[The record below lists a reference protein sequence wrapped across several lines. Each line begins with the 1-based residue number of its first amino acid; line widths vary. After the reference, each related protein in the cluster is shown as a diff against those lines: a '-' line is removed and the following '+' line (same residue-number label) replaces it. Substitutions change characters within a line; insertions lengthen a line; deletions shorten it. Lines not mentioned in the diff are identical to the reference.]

1 MGMRGWVG
9 WPRVRVGWGGRGATD
24 PVGSSEPNSVRPMV
38 SRSDTENTPLG
49 SRRTALAGTARPAL
63 MVALAFAPCF
73 HGLTTIGTPAAPRH
87 AAASP
92 TSAGYTPS

>member
-1 MGMRGWVG
+1 M
-9 WPRVRVGWGGRGATD
+9 GWGGAGKAAH

-63 MVALAFAPCF
+63 MVAFAPSF
-73 HGLTTIGTPAAPRH
+73 HGLTTIGTPPAPRH

-92 TSAGYTPS
+92 TSAGCTPS